1 MDVMRKLVPFAVAFL
16 FVLSLIPGGRIAQA
30 ELPPAAPAWRPAP
43 SELKMAPAVEAAI
56 ASLQPGEMI
65 TVIVTL
71 RDQADLSQIV
81 GAGRAARQQGVIRA
95 LQAKAAAT
103 QRSILALLSV
113 RSAQGSV
120 DQVTPFWVLNAL
132 AVTATSEVI
141 QELAARADVQSITP
155 DGIEIVPAQL
165 PAEPNLSVVNTP
177 ALWGLGYTGQG
188 VVVANMDSGVDVS
201 HPDLAG
207 RWRGGANS
215 WFDPYGQHPST
226 PADLSGHG
234 TWTMGVMVGGGAGG
248 TSIGVAPDA
257 RWIAVKIF
265 NDQGG
270 ATASAIHLGFQWL
283 LDPDN
288 NPATPDAPHVVNN
301 SWTNA
306 YPGCDLEFELD
317 LEALRAAGILPVF
330 AAGNGG
336 PSAGTSYSPANNPS
350 ALAVGATDDLDAIYA
365 YSSRGPSS
373 CGEATTVFPEIVA
386 PGVAIHT
393 SDLAGLYTDA
403 TGTSLAA
410 PHVAGG
416 LALLL
421 SAFPDLSAAQQQD
434 ALLSSAVDL
443 GPAGPDNDFGYGR
456 VDLLAAYQ
464 WLVTAPPTPT
474 PTPDPT
480 INLALNRP
488 VTVSS
493 FQDGAHDG
501 PQAVDGDLGTF
512 WQTAKATGK
521 GKLPSEWIEIDL
533 GSGLSVG
540 TVVLEWADNYAT
552 TYVIQVSADHATW
565 STVFSTSTGD
575 GANDT
580 VTFGPAV
587 VRYVRLESTAWSN
600 GSQRNWLR
608 EFEVYAGDGNPA
620 PTPTP
625 PPPTPTPS
633 PTPVPSPTPTPDP
646 GATMHAGD
654 LDGLASPAGRNR
666 WDATVTILVHD
677 AAENP
682 ISGATVSATWSG
694 GVSGSGSCV
703 TDGTGACAIAERNIK
718 GNVGSV
724 ILTVDA
730 VSHPALIYEPAA
742 NHDPDGDS
750 DGTSI
755 TIPSP

>member
-1 MDVMRKLVPFAVAFL
+1 MRKLVPFAVLFL
-16 FVLSLIPGGRIAQA
+16 FVLSLIPGGQIVQA
-30 ELPPAAPAWRPAP
+30 EFPPAAPARQPAP
-43 SELKMAPAVEAAI
+43 PEPKIPPDLGAAV

-71 RDQADLSQIV
+71 RDQADLSQIP
-81 GAGRAARQQGVIRA
+81 GTTRAARQQGVIRA
-95 LQAKAAAT
+95 LQAKAEAT
-103 QRSILALLSV
+103 QRSILALLSA
-113 RSAQGSV
+113 RAAQGTV
-120 DQVTPFWVLNAL
+120 DQVTPFWVFNGL
-132 AVTATSEVI
+132 AVTATAEVI
-141 QELAARADVQSITP
+141 QELAARADVRSITP
-155 DGIEIVPAQL
+155 DEIEIAPAQL
-165 PAEPNLSVVNTP
+165 TAEPNLSVVNAP
-177 ALWGLGYTGQG
+177 ALWSLGFTGQG
-188 VVVANMDSGVDVS
+188 IVVANMDSGVDVS

-207 RWRGGANS
+207 RWRGGTNS

-234 TWTMGVMVGGGAGG
+234 TWTMGVMVGGDAGG
-248 TSIGVAPDA
+248 TSVGVAPDA
-257 RWIAVKIF
+257 QWIAVKIF
-265 NDQGG
+265 DDQGG
-270 ATASAIHLGFQWL
+270 ANASAIHQGFQWL
-283 LDPDN
+283 LDPDGD
-288 NPATPDAPHVVNN
+288 PATPDAPHVVNN

-317 LEALRAAGILPVF
+317 LESLSAAGILPVF

-336 PSAGTSYSPANNPS
+336 PGAGSSYSPANNPS
-350 ALAVGATDDLDAIYA
+350 ALAVGATDNVDAIYA

-373 CGEATTVFPEIVA
+373 CGEATTIFPEIVA
-386 PGVAIHT
+386 AGVAIHT
-393 SDLAGLYTDA
+393 ADLATSYTDA

-421 SAFPDLSAAQQQD
+421 SAFPDLPAAQQRD

-443 GPAGPDNDFGYGR
+443 GPAGPDDDFGYGR

-464 WLVTAPPTPT
+464 WLATAPPPTPT

-480 INLALNRP
+480 INLALERP
-488 VTVSS
+488 VVVSS

-501 PQAVDGDLGTF
+501 PLAVDGDLGTL

-521 GKLPSEWIEIDL
+521 NKLPSEWIEIDL
-533 GSGLSVG
+533 GSGLSID

-552 TYVIQVSADHATW
+552 TYAVQVSSDGTTW
-565 STVFSTSTGD
+565 SGVYTTSTGD

-580 VTFGPAV
+580 ITFGAV
-587 VRYVRLESTAWSN
+587 SARYIRLESTAWSN
-600 GSQRNWLR
+600 GSLRNWLR
-608 EFEVYAGDGNPA
+608 EFKVYAGGNPA

-633 PTPVPSPTPTPDP
+633 PTPAPSPIPTPDP
-646 GATMHAGD
+646 GATMRVGD
-654 LDGLASPAGRNR
+654 LDGAASPAGRNR
-666 WDATVTILVHD
+666 WDATVTVLIHD
-677 AAENP
+677 AAENVV
-682 ISGATVSATWSG
+682 SGATVSAAWSG

-703 TDGTGACAIAERNIK
+703 TDGTGACTITESNIK

-724 ILTVDA
+724 VLIVDA
-730 VSHPALIYEPAA
+730 VSHPALVYEPAA

-755 TIPSP
+755 TILSP

>member
-1 MDVMRKLVPFAVAFL
+1 MRKLVPFAVLFL

-30 ELPPAAPAWRPAP
+30 ELPPAVPAWRPAP
-43 SELKMAPAVEAAI
+43 SEQKIAPAVEAAM
-56 ASLQPGEMI
+56 ASLPAGEMI

-71 RDQADLSQIV
+71 RDQADLSQIA
-81 GAGRAARQQGVIRA
+81 GADRAARQQGVIQA
-95 LQAKAAAT
+95 LQAKADAA
-103 QRSILALLSV
+103 QRSILSLLAL
-113 RSAQGSV
+113 RQAQGTAS
-120 DQVTPFWVLNAL
+120 QVTLFWILNGL
-132 AVTATSEVI
+132 SVTATSEVI
-141 QELAARADVQSITP
+141 RELAARADVQSITP
-155 DGIEIVPAQL
+155 DEIDVVPAQL
-165 PAEPNLSVVNTP
+165 PAEPNLSVVNAL
-177 ALWGLGYTGQG
+177 ALWDFGFTGQG
-188 VVVANMDSGVDVS
+188 VVVANMDTGVDVS

-207 RWRGGANS
+207 RWRGGTNS

-248 TSIGVAPDA
+248 SSIGVAPDA
-257 RWIAVKIF
+257 QWIAVKIF
-265 NDQGG
+265 DDQGG
-270 ATASAIHLGFQWL
+270 ANASAIHLGFQWL
-283 LDPDN
+283 LDPDG

-317 LEALRAAGILPVF
+317 LESLRAAGILPVF

-350 ALAVGATDDLDAIYA
+350 ALAVGATDNLDAIYA

-373 CGEATTVFPEIVA
+373 CGEATTIFPEIVV

-393 SDLAGLYTDA
+393 ADLAGSYTDA
-403 TGTSLAA
+403 TGTSLAV

-434 ALLSSAVDL
+434 ALLSAAVDL
-443 GPAGPDNDFGYGR
+443 GPAGPDDDFGYGR

-464 WLVTAPPTPT
+464 WLATTPPPTPT

-480 INLALNRP
+480 INLALDRP
-488 VTVSS
+488 VAVSS

-501 PQAVDGDLGTF
+501 PLAVDGDLGTL

-521 GKLPSEWIEIDL
+521 NKLPAEWIEIDL
-533 GSGLSVG
+533 GSGLSIG

-552 TYVIQVSADHATW
+552 TYAVQVSADQATW
-565 STVFSTSTGD
+565 STVFTTSAGD

-580 VTFGPAV
+580 ITFSPSSA
-587 VRYVRLESTAWSN
+587 RYVRLESTAWSN
-600 GSQRNWLR
+600 GSLRNWLR
-608 EFEVYAGDGNPA
+608 EFEVYAGGGNPA

-633 PTPVPSPTPTPDP
+633 PTPAPSPTPTPDP

-654 LDGLASPAGRNR
+654 LDGAASPAGRNR
-666 WDATVTILVHD
+666 WDATVAVLIHD

-682 ISGATVSATWSG
+682 VSGATVSATWSG

-703 TDGTGACAIAERNIK
+703 TDGTGACAITKSNIK

-724 ILTVDA
+724 VLTVDA
-730 VSHPALIYEPAA
+730 VSHPALLYEPAA

-755 TIPSP
+755 TVLSP